1 MRGLILLVLAAAA
14 IPRAQ
19 QPTFKVN
26 TELVRIDVLA
36 ERNGRPIV
44 GLTADDFTV
53 KDNGVPQRVT
63 LLPETEIV
71 TFSTILDVS
80 GSMTPQ
86 KLNNAEAGIQA
97 LVAALQEGDRH
108 LLYAFAGDVER
119 IALPRARAF
128 VPAESIA
135 RALRET
141 SGTHTSLFDALF
153 AAIVESDVQSG
164 PKMAAVLP
172 DGRNNTS
179 WLTAQSVI
187 DAAIR
192 HETVIYPLAVSQDS
206 RQYPIELPPMAGDD
220 GLRLLQTIADRTGG
234 RVIHANWSRDLGP
247 VFSSLIREYR
257 QRYILSFTPDNVGRG
272 DGWHQ
277 LEVRL
282 KNRPGKVH
290 ARSGYWS
297 R

>member
-26 TELVRIDVLA
+26 IELVRIDVLA
-36 ERNGRPIV
+36 ERSGRPIV

-119 IALPRARAF
+119 IALPRARDF
-128 VPAESIA
+128 VPANRSLEHFGR
-135 RALRET
+135 RAERTHLCSMRCLRQSWRMT
-141 SGTHTSLFDALF
+141 S
-153 AAIVESDVQSG
+153 
-164 PKMAAVLP
+164 
-172 DGRNNTS
+172 
-179 WLTAQSVI
+179 
-187 DAAIR
+187 
-192 HETVIYPLAVSQDS
+192 S
-206 RQYPIELPPMAGDD
+206 R
-220 GLRLLQTIADRTGG
+220 
-234 RVIHANWSRDLGP
+234 
-247 VFSSLIREYR
+247 
-257 QRYILSFTPDNVGRG
+257 
-272 DGWHQ
+272 
-277 LEVRL
+277 VRRW
-282 KNRPGKVH
+282 RPC
-290 ARSGYWS
+290 
-297 R
+297 